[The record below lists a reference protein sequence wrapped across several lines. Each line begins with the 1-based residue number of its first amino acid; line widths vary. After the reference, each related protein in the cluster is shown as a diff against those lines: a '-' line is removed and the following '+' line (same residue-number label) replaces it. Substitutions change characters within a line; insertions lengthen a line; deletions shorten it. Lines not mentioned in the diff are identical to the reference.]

1 MGQTLRFLES
11 LHEEWDELE
20 AGRAAVLARL
30 TDSGASEEEV
40 QRAIH
45 LLDELSGTA
54 NALCRQ
60 VWLKIE
66 PGLKNEDSEI
76 LVLITQHVSQIL
88 LCQWEKWTYKPAG
101 KSTSESN
108 KT

>member
-1 MGQTLRFLES
+1 MGQTLRFLEA
-11 LHEEWDELE
+11 LQEEWDELE
-20 AGRAAVLARL
+20 AGRDAVIARL
-30 TDSGASEEEV
+30 TDSGASEEEMQQAV
-40 QRAIH
+40 N
-45 LLDELSGTA
+45 LFYELRSTA
-54 NALCRQ
+54 DALCRQ

>member
-1 MGQTLRFLES
+1 MGQTLRFLEA
-11 LHEEWDELE
+11 LHEEWDDLA

-45 LLDELSGTA
+45 LFNELSGTA

-66 PGLKNEDSEI
+66 PDLKNEDSEI
-76 LVLITQHVSQIL
+76 LVLITQHLSQIL
-88 LCQWEKWTYKPAG
+88 LCQWEKWTYKSAG
-101 KSTSESN
+101 TSTAESN

>member
-1 MGQTLRFLES
+1 MGQTLRFLEA

-20 AGRAAVLARL
+20 AGRVAVLARL
-30 TDSGASEEEV
+30 TDSGASEAEV
-40 QRAIH
+40 ERAVQ
-45 LLDELSGTA
+45 LFNELSSTA
-54 NALCRQ
+54 DALCRQ

-76 LVLITQHVSQIL
+76 LVLTTRHLSQIL

-101 KSTSESN
+101 ESTSESDN
-108 KT
+108 T